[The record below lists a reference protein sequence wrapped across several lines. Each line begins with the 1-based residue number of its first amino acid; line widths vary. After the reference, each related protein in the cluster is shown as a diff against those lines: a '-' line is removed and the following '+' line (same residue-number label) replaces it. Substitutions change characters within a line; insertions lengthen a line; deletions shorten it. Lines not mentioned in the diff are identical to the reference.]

1 MGGQIRALDLVGVC
15 GLEVWAFWIE
25 GWVLQKE
32 FNAGVVGGPLGSGTL
47 EDWKLWD
54 FLGNLLGGGGCRR
67 KFLQDATL
75 GLQKRKES
83 RIGLVWR
90 WWGLNITEP

>member
-1 MGGQIRALDLVGVC
+1 MGDEIRALDIIGFS
-15 GLEVWAFWIE
+15 GLEVWSFWIE
-25 GWVLQKE
+25 GWVLEKE
-32 FNAGVVGGPLGSGTL
+32 LKAGVLGGPLGSGTL

-54 FLGNLLGGGGCRR
+54 FLGNFMGGSGRRR
-67 KFLQDATL
+67 KFLQDATQ

-90 WWGLNITEP
+90 WWGLNVTMP